1 MFTARWYHLLLLCT
15 TLAVAI
21 VSLAQDKAFIE
32 GDADKVVNGQGLPIP
47 GVLLKLQNTKL
58 QNESQGI
65 LRTYTSDADGMYR
78 FFDLT
83 PSDDYVISATA
94 DPPWQCWFPNIDG
107 TQKYASQKF
116 SVSVGEKK
124 YLLPPV
130 ICEQPAVATP
140 APPQS
145 PPPAGGPSDPTASG
159 DGSPQQTASQPA
171 GAPGPAAPATALQ
184 PVAASRPIVLDRL
197 SSSMSTV
204 ISSEQLRTLP
214 LYNRNFLAL
223 GFLSISAHDVQAG
236 STLAG
241 ASFSISGQQPTTNDF
256 LLDGMNNV
264 AAGNN
269 QAIPFQVN
277 DAIQEFRVVYANP
290 DAQFGREV
298 GGAVNI
304 VTQRGTSNFHGS
316 IFGFFNSDSLNANSP
331 LSVYAN
337 SGFAQAAAY
346 AGPLDSAPASAY
358 TPFGQRVYEPANY
371 NQYVATVKN
380 LNAENRTHYCTTPGA
395 VFGSPQC
402 NQLLDPAAVLAGNN
416 SFSQPFSSQQFGG
429 QAGGSFLKKWFW
441 FGDYEGTRINNP
453 NPIFERV
460 PSSYDRSHLDYFVGT
475 SGYAD
480 ALLASKVLAL
490 YPQSNVVAV
499 PEVLEFYRGQA
510 PNYTNVDNYMARLDF
525 NQSDKSNWSLRYNLQ
540 DLHQLHDDT
549 LPSSTVYPGNG
560 SNTNALNQNF
570 TLTFTHEFSPNMT
583 NEARVAFTRFQVLEA
598 PQDQNFNASNVGL
611 NSGQMPTFLL
621 SGLDPQYAGAKAGV
635 PGVFGSWYDSY
646 WSSIPTLASSYT
658 QITPS
663 LDGLF
668 PFARIGAPL
677 GSPSQRRDS
686 QGQYVDN
693 LSLTKGR
700 HYLRMGG
707 EFRNLQDIFIADGFT
722 RGMVVSS
729 DIGEFT
735 SDSATCNPP
744 ASSVTSN
751 CSQSAFSNP
760 SFDYASRQSAPYRG
774 LFNSYVVAGYI
785 QDTWRARR
793 HLTVNLGLR
802 YEYFSVPSE
811 TNNQIWNYDPAANGL
826 VQQNHTQVFDPFS
839 FNCAANS
846 YSQLDSVFPANAALL
861 PWRCQS
867 KASYNLKSSKTNF
880 GPRVGLAWSNS
891 DATTV
896 IRGGYG
902 IFYDQLPVSGIAQL
916 MFNRPTPSSSTNPS
930 AIYGQ
935 SFLSPYCGSL
945 GQCGMGNMSL
955 VSIDPSAAASQTAT
969 APFGISA
976 INANKFQSPM
986 SQQVNVSVQ
995 RQLGQRASV
1004 EVAYVGNFTRRIPA
1018 ITNAGFNN
1026 EWFCTNSAGA
1036 PIPGEPNGTTNCDSF
1051 SYFPIQTLSDAAHG
1065 NYNALLVQAHTR
1077 SWHGLYANAGYSWS
1091 KALDNASQVNF
1102 SLIPTSLFSQIYAL
1116 QFYGL
1121 ANPSVFG
1128 IGNNERFKVQG
1139 INPPSPNSFPPS
1151 LNTLLNAGLTTTG
1164 QGQVFATPYNIP
1176 QDPTNYLNND
1186 YATSDLSLTNRLVVD
1201 FAWNLPWRQ
1210 SSKLFGG
1217 WTVSGIFI
1225 AESGQPFT
1233 IFTGP
1238 LGGELSQRVNLTGLP
1253 TTTGNP
1259 NTYIG
1264 QTNSISMP
1272 SLACA
1277 AALPAQ
1283 SYYVQ
1288 GQTLFNG
1295 TAGSPCPGNSARNEF
1310 MGPAY
1315 VDFDTAVQ
1323 KNLPLSERLNL
1334 ILRAEF
1340 YNLFNRANYY
1350 NPITAYSLN
1359 GVTLNPQ
1366 FGEIKSAHGPRRI
1379 QLAVRLDW

>member
-1 MFTARWYHLLLLCT
+1 MFTTRWCHLLLLYAI
-15 TLAVAI
+15 LGIAVP
-21 VSLAQDKAFIE
+21 SLAQDKAFIE
-32 GDADKVVNGQGLPIP
+32 GDADKVVNGQGVPVP
-47 GVLLKLQNTKL
+47 GVVLKLQNTKL
-58 QNESQGI
+58 QNESQGV
-65 LRTYTSDADGMYR
+65 LRTDTSDSDGMYR

-94 DPPWQCWFPNIDG
+94 DPPWECWFPGIDS
-107 TQKYASQKF
+107 TQKYAAQKF

-124 YLLPPV
+124 YILPPL
-130 ICEQPAVATP
+130 ICEQSAAAAPA
-140 APPQS
+140 S
-145 PPPAGGPSDPTASG
+145 PKTPPASGGPADPTASA
-159 DGSPQQTASQPA
+159 DGSPQQTAPQS
-171 GAPGPAAPATALQ
+171 GGPPSPPPATAKQ
-184 PVAASRPIVLDRL
+184 QVGESSPIVLDLL
-197 SSSMSTV
+197 STSMSTV

-214 LYNRNFLAL
+214 LYNRNFLVL
-223 GFLSISAHDVQAG
+223 GFLSIGAHDVQAG

-256 LLDGMNNV
+256 LIDGMNNV

-290 DAQFGREV
+290 DAQFGREM
-298 GGAVNI
+298 GGVVNI

-331 LSVYAN
+331 ISVYAN

-346 AGPLDSAPASAY
+346 AGALNSAPAPAY
-358 TPFGQRVYEPANY
+358 VPFGQPIYEPATY

-380 LNAENRTHYCTTPGA
+380 LNAENGTQYCTTPGA
-395 VFGSPQC
+395 AFGSPQC
-402 NQLLDPAAVLAGNN
+402 NQLFDPAALLASHN
-416 SFSQPFSSQQFGG
+416 SFNQPFSSQQFGG
-429 QAGGSFLKKWFW
+429 RAGGSFLKKWFW

-460 PSSYDRSHLDYFVGT
+460 PSAYDRSHLDEFAAGT
-475 SGYAD
+475 SGYQD
-480 ALLASKVLAL
+480 ALIASKVLAS

-499 PEVLEFYRGQA
+499 PDVLEFYQGQA

-525 NQSDKSNWSLRYNLQ
+525 NQSDKSNWSFRYNLQ

-549 LPSSTVYPGNG
+549 LPSSAVYPGNG
-560 SNTNALNQNF
+560 SNTSALNQNV
-570 TLTFTHEFSPNMT
+570 TLTFLHEFSPNMT
-583 NEARVAFTRFQVLEA
+583 NEARVAFTRFQVLET
-598 PQDQNFNASNVGL
+598 PQDQNFNAANVGL
-611 NSGQMPTFLL
+611 SSGPLPTFLL
-621 SGLDPQYAGAKAGV
+621 SGLDPQYAGATKGN
-635 PGVFGSWYDSY
+635 PGAFGGWYDSY
-646 WSSIPTLASSYT
+646 WSSIPALASSYT
-658 QITPS
+658 EITPS

-744 ASSVTSN
+744 TGAVTSY
-751 CSQSAFSNP
+751 CSQLAFSNP
-760 SFDYASRQSAPYRG
+760 SFDYALRQPAPYRG

-839 FNCAANS
+839 FNCAANG

-861 PWRCQS
+861 PWRCQPN
-867 KASYNLKSSKTNF
+867 ASYNLNSSKANF
-880 GPRVGLAWSNS
+880 GPRVGLAWSNAG
-891 DATTV
+891 ATTV

-916 MFNRPTPSSSTNPS
+916 MFNRPTPSNFTNPG

-935 SFLSPYCGSL
+935 SFVSPYCGSL
-945 GQCGMGNMSL
+945 GQCGMGNTSL
-955 VSIDPSAAASQTAT
+955 VSIDPNAATSQVAT
-969 APFGISA
+969 VPFGISA
-976 INANKFQSPM
+976 INARQFQSPR
-986 SQQVNVSVQ
+986 SQQVNLSIEQ
-995 RQLGQRASV
+995 QLGQKVSLEA
-1004 EVAYVGNFTRRIPA
+1004 AYVGNFTSRIPA

-1051 SYFPIQTLSDAAHG
+1051 SYLPIQTLSDAAHG
-1065 NYNALLVQAHTR
+1065 NYNAMVLQAHTKGWR
-1077 SWHGLYANAGYSWS
+1077 GLSANAAYSWS

-1102 SLIPTSLFSQIYAL
+1102 SLIPTSLFTQIYAL

-1121 ANPSVFG
+1121 GNPSVFG
-1128 IGNNERFKVQG
+1128 IGNNQRFKVPG
-1139 INPPSPNSFPPS
+1139 INPPSPSAFPPS

-1164 QGQVFATPYNIP
+1164 QGQVYTTPYNVP

-1186 YATSDLSLTNRLVVD
+1186 YATSDLNLTNRLVVD

-1210 SSKLFGG
+1210 SSKLLGG

-1238 LGGELSQRVNLTGLP
+1238 IAGELTQRVNLTGLP

-1259 NTYIG
+1259 NAYIG

-1272 SLACA
+1272 SLTCA

-1295 TAGSPCPGNSARNEF
+1295 TAGTPCPGNSARNQF
-1310 MGPAY
+1310 GGPAY

-1323 KNLPLSERLNL
+1323 KNIPISERLNL
-1334 ILRAEF
+1334 VLRAEF
-1340 YNLFNRANYY
+1340 YNLFNRSNYY

-1359 GVTLNPQ
+1359 GVTTNPQ
-1366 FGEIKSAHGPRRI
+1366 FGEIKSAHDPRRI
-1379 QLAVRLDW
+1379 QLAVRLNW

>member
-1 MFTARWYHLLLLCT
+1 MFTARWYHLLLLCA
-15 TLAVAI
+15 TLAVAAP
-21 VSLAQDKAFIE
+21 VLAQDKGFVE
-32 GDADKVVNGQGLPIP
+32 GDADKVVDGQGVPIP
-47 GVLLKLQNTKL
+47 GVVLKLQNENL
-58 QNESQGI
+58 QTESPGI
-65 LRTYTSDADGMYR
+65 LGTYTSDSGGRYR

-94 DPPWQCWFPNIDG
+94 DPPWVCGFPSLDR

-124 YLLPPV
+124 YMLPPL
-130 ICEQPAVATP
+130 ICEQAAAP
-140 APPQS
+140 APADPKS
-145 PPPAGGPSDPTASG
+145 PSTSGGPADPTASA
-159 DGSPQQTASQPA
+159 DGGPQQPASP
-171 GAPGPAAPATALQ
+171 PSGPPTPAPAPAMGR
-184 PVAASRPIVLDRL
+184 VAESLPIVLDLL
-197 SSSMSTV
+197 STSMSTV
-204 ISSEQLRTLP
+204 ITSEQLRTLP

-223 GFLSISAHDVQAG
+223 GFLTISAHDVQAG

-277 DAIQEFRVVYANP
+277 DAIQEFRVAYANP
-290 DAQFGREV
+290 DAQFGREM
-298 GGAVNI
+298 GGVVNI
-304 VTQRGTSNFHGS
+304 VTQRGTTNFHGS
-316 IFGFFNSDSLNANSP
+316 VFGFFNSDSLNANSP

-346 AGPLDSAPASAY
+346 AGPLNSAPASAY
-358 TPFGQRVYEPANY
+358 KPFGEPVYEPATY

-380 LNAENRTHYCTTPGA
+380 LNAENGTQYCTTPGGGA
-395 VFGSPQC
+395 SCYQPF
-402 NQLLDPAAVLAGNN
+402 DPASVLAGNN

-429 QAGGSFLKKWFW
+429 RAGGSFLKKWFW

-460 PSSYDRSHLDYFVGT
+460 PSSYDRSHVDDFVGT
-475 SGYAD
+475 SGYPD
-480 ALLASKVLAL
+480 ALMASKVLAL

-499 PEVLEFYRGQA
+499 PDVLEFYRGQA
-510 PNYTNVDNYMARLDF
+510 PNYTNVDNYMVRLDF

-560 SNTNALNQNF
+560 SNTSALNQNL
-570 TLTFTHEFSPNMT
+570 TLTFLHEFSPNMT

-611 NSGQMPTFLL
+611 NSGPMPTFLL
-621 SGLDPQYAGAKAGV
+621 SGLDPQYAGAKPGV
-635 PGVFGSWYDSY
+635 PGAFGGWYDSF
-646 WSSIPTLASSYT
+646 WSSSPMVASSYT

-693 LSLTKGR
+693 LSLTKGK

-722 RGMVVSS
+722 RGMVASS

-744 ASSVTSN
+744 MGALTSN
-751 CSQSAFSNP
+751 CPQSAFSNP
-760 SFDYASRQSAPYRG
+760 SFDYALHQPAPYRG
-774 LFNSYVVAGYI
+774 LFNSYVVGGYI
-785 QDTWRARR
+785 QDTWRAKR

-826 VQQNHTQVFDPFS
+826 VQQNQTQVFDPFS
-839 FNCAANS
+839 FNCAANG

-861 PWRCQS
+861 PWICEP
-867 KASYNLKSSKTNF
+867 KASYSLRSSKANF
-880 GPRVGLAWSNS
+880 GPRVGLAWSNA

-916 MFNRPTPSSSTNPS
+916 MFNRPTASNFANPA

-935 SFLSPYCGSL
+935 SFLSPYCGGL

-955 VSIDPSAAASQTAT
+955 VSIDPSAAASQVAT

-976 INANKFQSPM
+976 INANQFQSPL
-986 SQQVNVSVQ
+986 SQQVNLSIQQQLAQKVSIE
-995 RQLGQRASV
+995 A
-1004 EVAYVGNFTRRIPA
+1004 AYVGNFTSRIPA

-1036 PIPGEPNGTTNCDSF
+1036 PIPGEAKPATNCDSF
-1051 SYFPIQTLSDAAHG
+1051 SYLPIQTLSDAAHG
-1065 NYNALLVQAHTR
+1065 NYNALVVQAHTKGWR
-1077 SWHGLYANAGYSWS
+1077 GLSANAAYSWS
-1091 KALDNASQVNF
+1091 KALDNAAQVNF
-1102 SLIPTSLFSQIYAL
+1102 SLIPTSLFTQIYAL

-1128 IGNNERFKVQG
+1128 IGNTTRFQG
-1139 INPPSPNSFPPS
+1139 QGVTPPSPNSSPPS

-1164 QGQVFATPYNIP
+1164 QGQVYATPYSVP
-1176 QDPTNYLNND
+1176 QDPPNYLDND
-1186 YATSDLSLTNRLVVD
+1186 YATSDLNLTNRLVVD
-1201 FAWNLPWRQ
+1201 FAWDLPWRQ

-1238 LGGELSQRVNLTGLP
+1238 IAGELTQRVNLTGFIP

-1259 NTYIG
+1259 NAAIG
-1264 QTNSISMP
+1264 QTSSISMP

-1277 AALPAQ
+1277 AAAPSN

-1295 TAGSPCPGNSARNEF
+1295 TAGSPCLGNSGRNEF
-1310 MGPAY
+1310 GGPAY

-1323 KNLPLSERLNL
+1323 KNLPLSERFNL

-1359 GVTLNPQ
+1359 GVTTNPQ
-1366 FGEIKSAHGPRRI
+1366 FGEITSSHGSRRI
-1379 QLAVRLDW
+1379 QLAVRLNW

>member
-1 MFTARWYHLLLLCT
+1 MFTARWYHLLLLSA
-15 TLAVAI
+15 TLAVAA
-21 VSLAQDKAFIE
+21 VSRAQDKAFIE
-32 GDADKVVNGQGLPIP
+32 GDADKVVNGQGVPIP
-47 GVLLKLQNTKL
+47 GVILKLQNEKL

-65 LRTYTSDADGMYR
+65 LRTYTSDSDGMYR

-94 DPPWQCWFPNIDG
+94 DPPYQCWFPNFDR
-107 TQKYASQKF
+107 TEKYAAQKF
-116 SVSVGEKK
+116 SVTVGEKK

-130 ICEQPAVATP
+130 ICEVQAVP
-140 APPQS
+140 APATQPNPS
-145 PPPAGGPSDPTASG
+145 PSGGPADPSASG
-159 DGSPQQTASQPA
+159 DGSPQQTAPQST
-171 GAPGPAAPATALQ
+171 APPSPAPATGR
-184 PVAASRPIVLDRL
+184 VAESRPIVLDTL
-197 SSSMSTV
+197 STSMSTV

-223 GFLSISAHDVQAG
+223 GLLSISTHDVQAG

-290 DAQFGREV
+290 DAQFGREA

-316 IFGFFNSDSLNANSP
+316 TFGFFNSDSLNANSP
-331 LSVYAN
+331 LSAYAN

-346 AGPLDSAPASAY
+346 AGPLNSTSASAY
-358 TPFGQRVYEPANY
+358 MPFGQPVYEPATY

-380 LNAENRTHYCTTPGA
+380 LNAENGTQYCTTPGA
-395 VFGSPQC
+395 AFGTPQC
-402 NQLLDPAAVLAGNN
+402 YQLFDPAAVLAGNN

-429 QAGGSFLKKWFW
+429 RAGGSFLKKWFW

-453 NPIFERV
+453 DPIFERV
-460 PSSYDRSHLDYFVGT
+460 PSSYDRSHLDEFALGT
-475 SGYAD
+475 SGYQD
-480 ALLASKVLAL
+480 ALIASKVLAL

-499 PEVLEFYRGQA
+499 PDVLEFYRGQA

-525 NQSDKSNWSLRYNLQ
+525 NQSDKSNWTLRYNLQ

-560 SNTNALNQNF
+560 SNTSALNQNF

-611 NSGQMPTFLL
+611 NSGPLPTFLL
-621 SGLDPQYAGAKAGV
+621 SGLDPQYAGATKTGG
-635 PGVFGSWYDSY
+635 PGAFGGWYDSF
-646 WSSIPTLASSYT
+646 WSSFLSPSSYT
-658 QITPS
+658 EITPS

-693 LSLTKGR
+693 VSLTKGR

-744 ASSVTSN
+744 PGSVTSM
-751 CSQSAFSNP
+751 CPQTAFSNP
-760 SFDYASRQSAPYRG
+760 SFDYALHQPAPYRG
-774 LFNSYVVAGYI
+774 LFNSYVVAGYV
-785 QDTWRARR
+785 QDTWRARS

-839 FNCAANS
+839 FNCAVTS
-846 YSQLDSVFPANAALL
+846 YSQLDSVFPANAAPL
-861 PWRCQS
+861 PWRCQP
-867 KASYNLKSSKTNF
+867 KASYNLQSSKANF
-880 GPRVGLAWSNS
+880 GPRVGLAWSNA

-902 IFYDQLPVSGIAQL
+902 LFYDQLPVSGIAQL
-916 MFNRPTPSSSTNPS
+916 MFNRPTPSNSTNPA

-935 SFLSPYCGSL
+935 SFLSPYCGRP

-955 VSIDPSAAASQTAT
+955 VSIDPSAASSQTAT

-976 INANKFQSPM
+976 INAQQFQSPR
-986 SQQVNVSVQ
+986 SQQVNVSIQ
-995 RQLGQRASV
+995 QQLTQQVSIEA
-1004 EVAYVGNFTRRIPA
+1004 AYVGNFTSRIPA

-1036 PIPGEPNGTTNCDSF
+1036 PIPGEPPGTTNCDSF
-1051 SYFPIQTLSDAAHG
+1051 SYLPIQTLSDTAHG
-1065 NYNALLVQAHTR
+1065 NYNALVVQAHTKGWR
-1077 SWHGLYANAGYSWS
+1077 GLSANAAYSWS
-1091 KALDNASQVNF
+1091 KALDNAAQVNF
-1102 SLIPTSLFSQIYAL
+1102 SLIPTSLFTQIYAL

-1121 ANPSVFG
+1121 GNPSVFG
-1128 IGNNERFKVQG
+1128 IGNTTRFQVQG
-1139 INPPSPNSFPPS
+1139 ITPPAPSSSPPS

-1164 QGQVFATPYNIP
+1164 QGQVYATPYAVP

-1186 YATSDLSLTNRLVVD
+1186 YATSDLNLTNRFVVD

-1210 SSKLFGG
+1210 ASKLFGG

-1238 LGGELSQRVNLTGLP
+1238 LGGELTQRVNLTGLP

-1259 NTYIG
+1259 SAYIG
-1264 QTNSISMP
+1264 QTNSINMP
-1272 SLACA
+1272 SLVCA
-1277 AALPAQ
+1277 NTASAN
-1283 SYYVQ
+1283 SYYVL
-1288 GQTLFNG
+1288 GQTPLFSG
-1295 TAGSPCPGNSARNEF
+1295 TAGTPCLGNSLRNEF
-1310 MGPAY
+1310 TGPAY

-1323 KNLPLSERLNL
+1323 KSIPVSERLNL
-1334 ILRAEF
+1334 VFRAEF

-1359 GVTLNPQ
+1359 GVTTNPQ
-1366 FGEIKSAHGPRRI
+1366 FGEIKSAHDPRRI